1 MHPATTLMLCSNPSL
16 IKEVE
21 GIVDVFDSA
30 RLEVCGR
37 IDKAQ
42 AHAEQRDDV
51 ALLLLHLDM
60 SGNHEQV
67 EELVRNSAGSGTKL
81 VVLVNREAELSEQC
95 RTLLRQ
101 QQAQVI
107 SLPADRCKL
116 AALVQGIGG
125 RGRRPASTS
134 CQSMTNSPDSD
145 MLVRFSQLEE
155 RMEQLERIA
164 PQDTTVLLTGE
175 TGTGKTWLARCIHDL
190 SPRRNEPFLIVDF
203 ASISPN
209 LIESEIFGHV
219 KGAFSGADGHR
230 AGKLAAVGRG
240 TLVLDEINSLPL
252 PMQSKL
258 LRAVEERVFEP
269 VGSNAATPL
278 HARIIAVSNTRLEDE
293 VACGN
298 FRADLFYRLNVVCFH
313 LLPLRSCRGS
323 IPTLATHFLRH
334 LAPKHN
340 PEICGIGSDAMELL
354 SGYDWPGNIRELR
367 NVIERAVALCMGPQL
382 EARDLPAH
390 LRTCPDHLVD
400 RPGLAPVPNSLPNSL
415 PNPLRYSGGKAADSE
430 CQAAMVREMEL
441 ILWALE
447 KHQNNR
453 QRAAAELGISRMSF
467 YNKLH
472 KYGLIDEKL
481 KRRGRSQICR
491 DPQAEQLNGDCAV

>member
-1 MHPATTLMLCSNPSL
+1 MYPATTLMLCSNPSV

-21 GIVDVFDSA
+21 GVFDVFDSA

-42 AHAEQRDDV
+42 AQVERDDV
-51 ALLLLHLDM
+51 ALLLLHLDIP
-60 SGNHEQV
+60 GNV
-67 EELVRNSAGSGTKL
+67 ERLEDLVRSNAQSASKL
-81 VVLVNREAELSEQC
+81 VVLVNREAELTEQW
-95 RTLLRQ
+95 RAFLRQ

-107 SLPADRCKL
+107 VLPGDRCKL
-116 AALVQGIGG
+116 AALVQNMS
-125 RGRRPASTS
+125 GRRRRQAHAQGESVCS
-134 CQSMTNSPDSD
+134 SGPDPD
-145 MLVRFSQLEE
+145 LVVRFSHLEE

-175 TGTGKTWLARCIHDL
+175 TGTGKTWLARCIHEL

-203 ASISPN
+203 ASISPS

-219 KGAFSGADGHR
+219 KGAFSGADAHR

-252 PMQSKL
+252 PLQSKL
-258 LRAVEERVFEP
+258 LRAVEDRVFEP

-278 HARIIAVSNTRLEDE
+278 QSRIIAISNTRLEDE

-313 LLPLRSCRGS
+313 LLPLRSCRAS
-323 IPTLATHFLRH
+323 IPQLATHFLQHFAARQ
-334 LAPKHN
+334 N
-340 PEICGIGSDAMELL
+340 PDLCGIEPDALEMLAR
-354 SGYDWPGNIRELR
+354 YDWPGNIRELR
-367 NVIERAVALCMGPQL
+367 NVIERAIAFGSGPQL
-382 EARDLPAH
+382 DIRDFPAS
-390 LRTCPDHLVD
+390 LRTYSDHVVG
-400 RPGLAPVPNSLPNSL
+400 RAGLPSAPEPTHFP
-415 PNPLRYSGGKAADSE
+415 GGKAADPD
-430 CQAAMVREMEL
+430 CQAAMVREMER

-481 KRRGRSQICR
+481 KRRGRARMCR
-491 DPQAEQLNGDCAV
+491 DQQVAQVDSGCALG